1 MSPRPDVS
9 EERKNQILD
18 AAMHVFARLGFHK
31 ARLDDI
37 VAESGLSKGALYWY
51 YKSKDAIII
60 ALLER
65 IFAGTMKDL
74 QALVNAEGSVSERLM
89 LLIQHIAVEIKQMT
103 NVLPVVYEFYAVS
116 MRQKVVRQ
124 YLKDYYLQYRAPL
137 AALIRQGIERG
148 EFRQVDPE
156 ITAITITALIEGTT
170 LLWMVDPQ
178 ATNWETQYAAGM
190 HLLLEGLQ
198 ARA

>member
-18 AAMHVFARLGFHK
+18 AAMNVFARLGFHK

-65 IFAGTMKDL
+65 IFAGSMKDV

-89 LLIQHIAVEIKQMT
+89 LLIRHAAAEIKQMT
-103 NVLPVVYEFYAVS
+103 NILPVAYEFYAVA

-124 YLKDYYLQYRAPL
+124 YLKEYYLQYRAPL
-137 AALIRQGIERG
+137 AALIRQGVERG

-156 ITAITITALIEGTT
+156 ETAITITALIEGTT

-178 ATNWETQYAAGM
+178 VTNWETQYTAGM
-190 HLLLEGLQ
+190 RLLLEGLQ
-198 ARA
+198 ART

>member
-18 AAMHVFARLGFHK
+18 AAMNVFARLGFHK

-65 IFAGTMKDL
+65 IFAGSMKDV

-89 LLIQHIAVEIKQMT
+89 LLIQHVTAEIKRMT
-103 NVLPVVYEFYAVS
+103 NILPVAYEFYAVA

-156 ITAITITALIEGTT
+156 ETAITITALIEGTT

-178 ATNWETQYAAGM
+178 VTNWETQYTAGM
-190 HLLLEGLQ
+190 RLLLEGLQ
-198 ARA
+198 ART